1 MFDKLGD
8 MAKLAQEA
16 RSIQERQDRSQREQ
30 LDILRQISGKLDQV
44 IDLLKK
50 K

>member
-16 RSIQERQDRSQREQ
+16 RGLQLKQEKAQADQ
-30 LDILRQISGKLDQV
+30 LELLRKISGQLNEV
-44 IDLLKK
+44 IELLKK
-50 K
+50 R

>member
-16 RSIQERQDRSQREQ
+16 RGIQERQERCQREQ
-30 LDILRQISGKLDQV
+30 LDILRQIATKLDQV
-44 IDLLKK
+44 IELLKK
-50 K
+50 D